1 VRNTRRVRILLASS
15 HPMRGVFL
23 TAARALAP

>member
-1 VRNTRRVRILLASS
+1 VRLLLACS
-15 HPMRGVFL
+15 HPLKHVFL